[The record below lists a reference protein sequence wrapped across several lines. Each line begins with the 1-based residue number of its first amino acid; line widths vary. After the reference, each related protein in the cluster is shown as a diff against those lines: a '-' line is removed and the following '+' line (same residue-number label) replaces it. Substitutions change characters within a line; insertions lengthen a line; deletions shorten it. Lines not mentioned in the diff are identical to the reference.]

1 MLAPHTLTLIAILC
15 GVASVTPAR
24 VAESAPVPEHRTVF
38 GVETML
44 VGVRVSRHPIVA
56 GLCDRFGQPLVSTSA
71 NPAAASPAR
80 SELKA
85 RCYFGNEVEL
95 SCGGGDGVYSRRQAE
110 FMLRSFFRAHPPKGY
125 TTHSRDGQEKIVGS
139 YVSDDGRTYRVEVRL
154 ISAGNR
160 KVVGYLHFV
169 VV

>member
-44 VGVRVSRHPIVA
+44 VGVERAIGQGDAKGVA
-56 GLCDRFGQPLVSTSA
+56 R
-71 NPAAASPAR
+71 
-80 SELKA
+80 
-85 RCYFGNEVEL
+85 YFGNEVEL